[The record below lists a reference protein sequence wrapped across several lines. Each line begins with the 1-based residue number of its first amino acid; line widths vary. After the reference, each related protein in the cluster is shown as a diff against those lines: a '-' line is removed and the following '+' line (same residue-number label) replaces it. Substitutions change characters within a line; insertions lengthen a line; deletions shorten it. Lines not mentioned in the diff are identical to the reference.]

1 MRGEAGQEGLSQDE
15 AVTRAANDTEAG
27 DADTDVRMKVRS
39 TAREHDK
46 EGIIKEHIMGSPTSR
61 RTSAYSEDNDYTREQ
76 PTEGMRGVEGVGTPR
91 YSGRGDG
98 RTKGGTHTTR
108 EGVSS

>member
-1 MRGEAGQEGLSQDE
+1 
-15 AVTRAANDTEAG
+15 
-27 DADTDVRMKVRS
+27 
-39 TAREHDK
+39 
-46 EGIIKEHIMGSPTSR
+46 MGSPTSR

-108 EGVSS
+108 EGVSSQKKDGIGLEMDGLGPAEVGMAVGCLDGGEPGLSP